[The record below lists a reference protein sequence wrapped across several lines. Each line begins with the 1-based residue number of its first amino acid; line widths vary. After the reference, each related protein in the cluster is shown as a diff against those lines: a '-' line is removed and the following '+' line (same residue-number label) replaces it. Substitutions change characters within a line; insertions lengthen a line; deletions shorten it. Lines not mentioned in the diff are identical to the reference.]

1 MISRRIFFQS
11 VAAGAVVLPWV
22 ELVASETD
30 KRPSL
35 GFSLYGMKTL
45 PLDVALRTCAQ
56 IGYSHV
62 ELAMNSGYVTEP
74 AVFSQDARR
83 TASALLRELKL
94 ALPCLMVHLSLTAD
108 SSAHAQNLQI
118 IRAASQVAHDLVPE
132 NPPILETILGGSP
145 AKWDEQKSG
154 MADELADWARA
165 AEQSRTSIA
174 LKSHVGSAVNSPE
187 RLLWLLN
194 EVKSPSIHAAYDY
207 SHFELRGLS
216 LDETLKSLIARTKFI
231 HVKDSMGDAAK
242 FQFLLPGQGRT
253 DYVKYF
259 SLLRQYQYSGP
270 VCVEV
275 SGQIFNKP
283 NYDAIVAAKQSYQ
296 TLSMAMYQAFR

>member
-1 MISRRIFFQS
+1 MIFRRGFIQS
-11 VAAGAVVLPWV
+11 VAAGAVVLPSV
-22 ELVASETD
+22 ELVASESD

-45 PLDVALRTCAQ
+45 PLDVALRTCAE

-62 ELAMNSGYVTEP
+62 ELAMNPGYVTEP
-74 AVFSQDARR
+74 AVFSQEARR
-83 TASALLRELKL
+83 TASALLSELKL
-94 ALPCLMVHLSLTAD
+94 AVPCLMVHLSLTAD
-108 SSAHAQNLQI
+108 SDAHARNLQI
-118 IRAASQVAHDLVPE
+118 IRAASQVAHDLVPD
-132 NPPILETILGGSP
+132 NPPMLETILGGSP
-145 AKWDEQKSG
+145 AKWDEQQST
-154 MADELADWARA
+154 MARNLADWART

-174 LKSHVGSAVNSPE
+174 LKSHVRSAANSPE

-194 EVKSPSIHAAYDY
+194 EVKSSAIHAAYDY
-207 SHFELRGLS
+207 SHFELRGLALEES
-216 LDETLKSLIARTKFI
+216 LKSLIARTRFI
-231 HVKDSMGDAAK
+231 HVKDSTGDAAK

-275 SGQIFNKP
+275 SGQISNKP
-283 NYDAIVAAKQSYQ
+283 EYDPVIAARKSYQ
-296 TLSMAMYQAFR
+296 ALATAMHQAFD